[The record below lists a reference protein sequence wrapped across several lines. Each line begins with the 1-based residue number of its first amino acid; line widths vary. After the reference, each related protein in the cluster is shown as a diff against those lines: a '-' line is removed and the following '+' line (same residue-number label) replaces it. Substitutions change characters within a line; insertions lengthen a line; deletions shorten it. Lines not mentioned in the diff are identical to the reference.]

1 MKALKLVLFSL
12 VFVLF
17 TGHVFSQSEIVSN
30 YFTTTDGVR
39 LNYEVKGEG
48 RAVVLLHGFMNTQEN
63 WKKAALYNDL
73 STAGFK
79 VITIDLRGNGKSDK
93 PHQPEAY
100 ANDAEAKDVMQLI
113 SLLNIGNYFVVGY
126 SRGAIIAS
134 RLLILDN
141 RVSKTVIGGMGSDF
155 TNREW
160 PRRIMF
166 YRALNNE
173 DVPELKDMVKRV
185 QDSGL
190 DQQAL
195 ACQQKEQP
203 STSPEE
209 FKKVKT
215 SVLVICGDADSANG
229 SADELA
235 KLIPASVLKKV
246 PGEHNTTS
254 RTQPFSDEVISFLKA
269 R

>member
-1 MKALKLVLFSL
+1 MKTFKLAVISLVLVHL
-12 VFVLF
+12 
-17 TGHVFSQSEIVSN
+17 TGNLFSQSEIVSN
-30 YFTTTDGVR
+30 YFTTIDGIR
-39 LNYEVKGEG
+39 INYEVKGEG
-48 RAVVLLHGFMNTQEN
+48 KAVVLLHGFMNTQEN

-93 PHQPEAY
+93 PHQPAAY

-113 SLLNIGNYFVVGY
+113 ALLNISNYYVVGY

-134 RLLILDN
+134 RLLILDK

-155 TNREW
+155 TNPEW
-160 PRRIMF
+160 PRRVMF
-166 YRALNNE
+166 YHALNNE
-173 DVPELKDMVKRV
+173 DVPELKDMIKRV

-209 FKKVKT
+209 LKKVKT
-215 SVLVICGDADSANG
+215 PVLVICGDQDSANG

-235 KLIPASVLKKV
+235 KLIPKSILKKV
-246 PGEHNTTS
+246 LGEHNNTS
-254 RTQPFSDEVISFLKA
+254 RTQPFSDEVIAFLKS